1 MPKTAVKNG
10 ERKELP
16 KTATKNGENK
26 TAKDGG

>member
-1 MPKTAVKNG
+1 MPKMAGKNG

-16 KTATKNGENK
+16 KMATKNGENK

>member
-1 MPKTAVKNG
+1 MPKMAGKNG
-10 ERKELP
+10 ERKGLP